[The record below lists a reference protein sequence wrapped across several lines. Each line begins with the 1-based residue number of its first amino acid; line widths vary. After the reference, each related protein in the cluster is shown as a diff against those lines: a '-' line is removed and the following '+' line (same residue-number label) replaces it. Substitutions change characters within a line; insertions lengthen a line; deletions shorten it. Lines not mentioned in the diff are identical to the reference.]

1 MRIRTPVIWAFW
13 LAVLAY
19 AVYTGA
25 SAAYNHASMAELVQ
39 DNIEKT
45 TKTPLAGSE
54 SDRVNAIRADLL
66 RAAHREGFPLDD
78 RKVTVFQAGSTI
90 HVIVKWSYPV
100 ITVAGE
106 NVLAI
111 PLKLDRAYPMR

>member
-1 MRIRTPVIWAFW
+1 MRVRTPIIWALW

-19 AVYTGA
+19 VAYTGG
-25 SAAYNHASMAELVQ
+25 SALYNHSGMTALVQ
-39 DNIEKT
+39 ESVEKT